1 MNIVAYGGG
10 TNSTAMLI
18 GLCRKQI
25 PVDLIL
31 FSDTGG
37 EHLHTYGYFPIINGW
52 LAAHGMPEITRL
64 EYRTR
69 EGLRLT
75 LEQECLQS
83 HSLPSIA
90 YGYKS
95 CSLKHKV
102 HPQEKYCNHHP
113 ACREAW
119 KRGEKI
125 NKFIG
130 YDAGEGRRKKRAEDA
145 ERKDKKYNYQYPL
158 IEWGWSRDDCIEV
171 IRQEG
176 LPLPGKSSCFF
187 CPSMRPKEIRTLYHR
202 HRDLYERAVAIE
214 REAKPYLTAVKG
226 LGRNWAWE
234 DFVEADANQIVLPN
248 FFPED
253 NLPCGC
259 YSEEDA
265 GWPRPLIRGK
275 THALS
280 FGGSGDSL

>member
-10 TNSTAMLI
+10 TNSTDMLI

-37 EHLHTYGYFPIINGW
+37 EHPHTYGYFPIINGW

-102 HPQEKYCNHHP
+102 HPQEKY
-113 ACREAW
+113 
-119 KRGEKI
+119 
-125 NKFIG
+125 
-130 YDAGEGRRKKRAEDA
+130 
-145 ERKDKKYNYQYPL
+145 
-158 IEWGWSRDDCIEV
+158 
-171 IRQEG
+171 
-176 LPLPGKSSCFF
+176 
-187 CPSMRPKEIRTLYHR
+187 
-202 HRDLYERAVAIE
+202 
-214 REAKPYLTAVKG
+214 
-226 LGRNWAWE
+226 
-234 DFVEADANQIVLPN
+234 
-248 FFPED
+248 
-253 NLPCGC
+253 
-259 YSEEDA
+259 
-265 GWPRPLIRGK
+265 
-275 THALS
+275 
-280 FGGSGDSL
+280 